1 MLTELLQTGLCIV
14 WLNSNFAGHFK
25 RATALGV
32 VFSVGNSSG
41 LVVGQIFTAPS
52 APRYLNG
59 SHIAIGFTALAM
71 LLIGGHVLAL
81 RHINN
86 KREQRLVAGSEA
98 AGERVKAEH
107 SDYDDSFRYNL

>member
-1 MLTELLQTGLCIV
+1 MWTMLTEFPQTGLCIV

-59 SHIAIGFTALAM
+59 SRITTLKLDDGLRVTRTSG
-71 LLIGGHVLAL
+71 LIGDLKAL
-81 RHINN
+81 LGADCI
-86 KREQRLVAGSEA
+86 AS
-98 AGERVKAEH
+98 
-107 SDYDDSFRYNL
+107 